1 MKITFRNISNIF
13 SAGAVGGLIN
23 SLVVWI
29 FGVIGI
35 TDALGVAIAP
45 GLTPAWLYPRIV
57 WGGIWG
63 ILFLLPILRGSV
75 YLRGLIF
82 SLGPS
87 LVQLFIFFPLGEK
100 GLLGL
105 ELGSLT
111 PVFVLLFNAIWGIVA
126 ALWIYFT
133 ERE

>member
-1 MKITFRNISNIF
+1 MKITFRNISIIF
-13 SAGAVGGLIN
+13 SAGAAGGLIN

-35 TDALGVAIAP
+35 TGALGVAIAP

-63 ILFLLPILRGSV
+63 VLFLLPILRGSL
-75 YLRGLIF
+75 YLRGMLF

-87 LVQLFIFFPLGEK
+87 LVQLLIFFPLREK

-105 ELGSLT
+105 ELGTLT
-111 PVFVLLFNAIWGIVA
+111 PLFVIFFNAVWGIGT

>member
-1 MKITFRNISNIF
+1 
-13 SAGAVGGLIN
+13 
-23 SLVVWI
+23 
-29 FGVIGI
+29 
-35 TDALGVAIAP
+35 
-45 GLTPAWLYPRIV
+45 
-57 WGGIWG
+57 
-63 ILFLLPILRGSV
+63 
-75 YLRGLIF
+75 LIF

-87 LVQLFIFFPLGEK
+87 LVQLFIFFPLREK